1 MINFKDTLKQLRIL
15 YIEDEDGVREYF
27 TKTLNLLS
35 KEVISVSNVED
46 AKDIYSSQNVDIIIS
61 DINLKGVSGIE
72 FVKELRQT
80 DTITP
85 VILLTAH
92 SEKSFLFEAI
102 KLNLI
107 DYLVKPVDF
116 NLLNETLK
124 KAVKSLVQNGKLEIT
139 FISGI
144 KYNLKQNL
152 LYDEDNKEIK
162 LTSSEKKLL
171 KLLLQN
177 KERTISSEEI
187 KYHIWEDNFATDGAL
202 KSLINKLRSK
212 IGKESIKN
220 HSSIGYQLILRD

>member
-1 MINFKDTLKQLRIL
+1 MNFNDTLKQLKIL

-35 KEVISVSNVED
+35 KEVVSVSNTED
-46 AKDIYSSQNVDIIIS
+46 AQQIYDTNDIDIIIS
-61 DINLKGVSGIE
+61 DINLKGSSGID
-72 FVKELRQT
+72 FVKNIRQT
-80 DTITP
+80 DTLTP
-85 VILLTAH
+85 IILLTAH

-116 NLLNETLK
+116 NLLNDTLK
-124 KAVKSLVQNGKLEIT
+124 KAVKNLVQNGKLEIT

-144 KYNLKQNL
+144 KYNPKQNY
-152 LYDEDNKEIK
+152 LYDGDNNEVK
-162 LTSSEKKLL
+162 LTLSENKLL
-171 KLLLQN
+171 NLLLKN
-177 KERTISSEEI
+177 KERTVSAEEI
-187 KYHIWEDNFATDGAL
+187 KYFIWEDTFATDGAL

-220 HSSIGYQLILRD
+220 LSSIGYQLILSR